1 MDMIGLDQLPSAV
14 DAGQLLALADG
25 YHARTARPLGVREA
39 GGHLV
44 KAYAVEAPGRKVTG
58 RYEESAL
65 ALAGAHLGLGRARGS
80 AGLAVLIVHAGGD
93 GDYVLVQSW
102 IEGYMSDLA
111 VFVGPAGHPGE
122 LRPGRAGLA
131 PCVWEAAVLT
141 HERDAYVRC
150 VLDGG
155 GSLAERLT
163 AWGQDVIEGDLR

>member
-1 MDMIGLDQLPSAV
+1 MDMTELDHLPSAV
-14 DAGQLLALADG
+14 DTGRLLALADG
-25 YHARTARPLGVREA
+25 HHARTARPLGVREA

-44 KAYAVEAPGRKVTG
+44 KTYAVEAPGRKVTAQA
-58 RYEESAL
+58 EESAL
-65 ALAGAHLGLGRARGS
+65 AIASAHLGLGGARGS

-93 GDYVLVQSW
+93 GDYVLVHSW

-111 VFVGPAGHPGE
+111 VFVGPADEPGE

-141 HERDAYVRC
+141 HERDAYVRR
-150 VLDGG
+150 VLDGSG
-155 GSLAERLT
+155 TLPERLT

>member
-1 MDMIGLDQLPSAV
+1 MDMTEDVGLPSAV
-14 DAGQLLALADG
+14 DGERLLALADG
-25 YHARTARPLGVREA
+25 HHARTARPLGVREV

-58 RYEESAL
+58 RDEESAL
-65 ALAGAHLGLGRARGS
+65 ALAGAHLGLGQARGS
-80 AGLAVLIVHAGGD
+80 TGLAVLIVHAGGD

-111 VFVGPAGHPGE
+111 VFVGPAGEPEE

-150 VLDGG
+150 VLDGS
-155 GSLAERLT
+155 GSLAERLA

>member
-1 MDMIGLDQLPSAV
+1 MDMTELDDLPSAV
-14 DAGQLLALADG
+14 DVERLLALADG
-25 YHARTARPLGVREA
+25 HHPRTARALGVREA

-44 KAYAVEAPGRKVTG
+44 KVYAVEAPGRNVTG
-58 RYEESAL
+58 RDETAAL
-65 ALAGAHLGLGRARGS
+65 RIAGAHLGLGGARGS
-80 AGLAVLIVHAGGD
+80 AGLAVLIVHLGGD

-111 VFVGPAGHPGE
+111 VFVGPAGEPDQ

-155 GSLAERLT
+155 GTLPERLT
-163 AWGQDVIEGDLR
+163 AWGKDVIEGDLR

>member
-1 MDMIGLDQLPSAV
+1 MDMTDLDQLPSAV
-14 DAGQLLALADG
+14 DAGLLLALADCH
-25 YHARTARPLGVREA
+25 HARTVRPLGVHEA

-58 RYEESAL
+58 RDEESAL
-65 ALAGAHLGLGRARGS
+65 AVAGAHLGLGRTRGS

-111 VFVGPAGHPGE
+111 VFAGPAGDPGA

-155 GSLAERLT
+155 GTLAERLT
-163 AWGQDVIEGDLR
+163 AWGRDTIEGDLR